1 MSPLLLGSTRWRGY
15 HHHADNCRH
24 DVPWLMLRMLVVV
37 GLVYNV
43 EEVRTVF
50 RSQVVK
56 STEFTIGTNSLR

>member
-1 MSPLLLGSTRWRGY
+1 
-15 HHHADNCRH
+15 
-24 DVPWLMLRMLVVV
+24 MLRMLVVV

-56 STEFTIGTNSLR
+56 STEFYNRNKFIAIAQILSKAKGRL